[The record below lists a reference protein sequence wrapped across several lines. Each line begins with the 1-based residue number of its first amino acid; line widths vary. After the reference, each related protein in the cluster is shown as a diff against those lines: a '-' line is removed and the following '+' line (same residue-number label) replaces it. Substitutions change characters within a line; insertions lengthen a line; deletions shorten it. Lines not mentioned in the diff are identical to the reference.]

1 MDLVFISNASAVSI
15 QIQIQEG
22 FILSLSVA
30 IHDGTFYHSD
40 TFTLSFSW
48 AQQLMETEGDDVD
61 CRLNVKVRVHE
72 QDCIYVMYRVSPR
85 VRPTTPARTLG
96 VP

>member
-48 AQQLMETEGDDVD
+48 AQQLMETYLDDVD
-61 CRLNVKVRVHE
+61 SSLKSGFTNKIVSVL
-72 QDCIYVMYRVSPR
+72 CIGFH
-85 VRPTTPARTLG
+85 LG
-96 VP
+96 